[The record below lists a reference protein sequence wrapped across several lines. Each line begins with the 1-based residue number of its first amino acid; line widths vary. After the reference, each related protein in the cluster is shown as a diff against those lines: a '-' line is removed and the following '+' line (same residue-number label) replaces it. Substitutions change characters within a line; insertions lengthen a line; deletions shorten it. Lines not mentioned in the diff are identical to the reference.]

1 MVTAYSLDEATKRLS
16 EQQVIVGALLH
27 KPVTPSTLLDA
38 CTTVLGKVT
47 PLPLSPAQPS
57 GQTADSSQ
65 PSGLEGARIL
75 LVEDNELNAELAVDI
90 LTDAGVRVSVARNGK
105 QALDSL
111 AVGHFDA
118 VLMDCQMPVMDGYTA
133 TRALRKEKGLQDLP
147 VIAMTANAMIG
158 DREAALAAGMNDHIT
173 KPIVIDEMLAT
184 LARWLLAASR
194 RA

>member
-1 MVTAYSLDEATKRLS
+1 M
-16 EQQVIVGALLH
+16 
-27 KPVTPSTLLDA
+27 
-38 CTTVLGKVT
+38 
-47 PLPLSPAQPS
+47 
-57 GQTADSSQ
+57 
-65 PSGLEGARIL
+65 EGARIL
-75 LVEDNELNAELAVDI
+75 LVEDNEINAELAVDI

-111 AVGHFDA
+111 AVGHFDV

-133 TRALRKEKGLQDLP
+133 TRALRQEKSLQDLP

-184 LARWLLAASR
+184 LARWLSVAASR